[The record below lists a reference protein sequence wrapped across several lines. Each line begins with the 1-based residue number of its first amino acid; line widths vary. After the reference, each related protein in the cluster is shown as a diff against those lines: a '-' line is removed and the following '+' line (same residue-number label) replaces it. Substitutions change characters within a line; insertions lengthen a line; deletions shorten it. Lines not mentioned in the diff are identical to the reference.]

1 MLNIYL
7 EHLCSDVH
15 IYILDIF
22 FYTCIHINIYIN
34 IYIYVYIHIHIF
46 ICIYKYI
53 QMCIFIFLHTAV
65 FFVFTT
71 QIHTTYIH
79 TQFHLWRRVKALV
92 LPSFQRML
100 NASGDRLLSTER
112 RVRQEERL
120 EYVFANAPYFCGGVL
135 QWNRTYYRFHV
146 IARCVFFPKT
156 KFLRILHFR
165 SHTHTHTHTHIHTHT
180 PLTTPTEEK

>member
-1 MLNIYL
+1 M
-7 EHLCSDVH
+7 
-15 IYILDIF
+15 
-22 FYTCIHINIYIN
+22 YTY
-34 IYIYVYIHIHIF
+34 IYIYLYAFINIF
-46 ICIYKYI
+46 RCAYLYSCILLY
-53 QMCIFIFLHTAV
+53 FLCS
-65 FFVFTT
+65 

-92 LPSFQRML
+92 LPSFLRML

-146 IARCVFFPKT
+146 IGRCVFFPKT
-156 KFLRILHFR
+156 KFLRILHSR

-180 PLTTPTEEK
+180 HRSQPLPRKSDTHVHEGEFACPSHVCVCVCVCVWYTAR